1 MGIEEEVKRLQ
12 WQSRRGMWELDL
24 MLVPFVR
31 DCFQGLDKE
40 DRQRY
45 EQLLECEDQDLFVW
59 LMQRDLP
66 EEPEYRVI
74 LEKIITYA
82 EHGDLSNFKSL

>member
-1 MGIEEEVKRLQ
+1 MSIEEEVKRLQ

-31 DCFQGLDKE
+31 DCYRDLDE
-40 DRQRY
+40 TDRKRY
-45 EQLLECEDQDLFVW
+45 EKLLECEDQDLFVW

-66 EEPEYRVI
+66 EESEYRLI
-74 LEKIITYA
+74 LQKIIAYA

>member
-1 MGIEEEVKRLQ
+1 MSIEEEIKRLQ

-31 DCFQGLDKE
+31 DCFRDLDAT

-45 EQLLECEDQDLFVW
+45 EKLLECEDQDLFVW

-66 EEPEYRVI
+66 EEPEYRHI
-74 LEKIITYA
+74 LQKIIAYA

>member
-1 MGIEEEVKRLQ
+1 MSIEEEVKRLQ

-31 DCFQGLDKE
+31 DCFRELSE
-40 DRQRY
+40 DDRKRY
-45 EQLLECEDQDLFVW
+45 EKLLECEDQDLFVW

-66 EEPEYRVI
+66 DEPEYRVI
-74 LEKIITYA
+74 LEKIIAYA
-82 EHGDLSNFKSL
+82 EDGDLSNFKSL

>member
-1 MGIEEEVKRLQ
+1 MSIDEEVKRLQ

-31 DCFQGLDKE
+31 DCFKDLDTA
-40 DRQRY
+40 DRERY
-45 EQLLECEDQDLFVW
+45 EKLLECEDQDLFVW

-66 EEPEYRVI
+66 EDSDHKVI
-74 LEKIITYA
+74 LQKIIQYA
-82 EHGDLSNFKSL
+82 EDGDLSNFRNL